1 MKLALGVIEVVT
13 KLQSQFLVRLF
24 HSPKL
29 IDPLSPSKAAD
40 NTITLKNLTY
50 TRKSNEQENLSN
62 NYIFIYSS
70 NVLLALPTRLWP
82 ELDVQRRRFL
92 DQQSH

>member
-13 KLQSQFLVRLF
+13 RLQSQFRVRLF

-29 IDPLSPSKAAD
+29 IDPLSPWKAAN

-50 TRKSNEQENLSN
+50 TRKSNEQEIYQITIYL
-62 NYIFIYSS
+62 YIAQMFYSHW
-70 NVLLALPTRLWP
+70 LLAYGLN
-82 ELDVQRRRFL
+82 
-92 DQQSH
+92 